1 MRAVLS
7 LACGLDVHK
16 RSVTACLIEL
26 GARGQVQREVRT
38 FETTTSSLLE
48 LASWLSSRHC
58 QHVAME
64 STGVYWKPV
73 FNVLEGVCEHV
84 MLVNAQHIKAVPG
97 RKTDVKDS
105 EWIADL
111 LVHGLLTA
119 SFVPPKEIRELRDLT
134 RYRKKLIQQRAD
146 QCNRI
151 QKLLEACNIKLA
163 SVATDVLGASGRE
176 MLETLVQGE
185 TDPASLADLAK
196 GRLRKKIPELTEALR
211 GVVSD
216 THRWLLRE
224 QLEHISHLDQQVA
237 RLDEKIEELLR
248 PFESLIDRLCAI
260 PGVSR
265 RIAQVVLAEI
275 GMDMKRFPTSR
286 HLASWAGI
294 CPGHHESAGKR
305 QSGRTRHGSCWLRA
319 ALVEAGWAASHTK
332 TTYLSS
338 QYRNIAR
345 RRGKKRACM
354 AVGHSILTIIYE
366 LISHPDLPYQE
377 LTADAYRLSD
387 RSRLKFQLL
396 KRLQALGVKVEVYDP
411 HEHAA
416 QLLFS

>member
-7 LACGLDVHK
+7 VACGLDVHK

-338 QYRNIAR
+338 QYRNMAR
-345 RRGKKRACM
+345 RRGKKLACM

-416 QLLFS
+416 

>member
-7 LACGLDVHK
+7 VACGLDVHK

-411 HEHAA
+411 HEHAV
-416 QLLFS
+416 

>member
-7 LACGLDVHK
+7 VACGLDVHK
-16 RSVTACLIEL
+16 RSVTACLLEL
-26 GARGQVQREVRT
+26 GARGQIQREVRT

-216 THRWLLRE
+216 THRWLLGE

-248 PFESLIDRLCAI
+248 PFESLIDRLCEI

-286 HLASWAGI
+286 HLASWAGM

-305 QSGRTRHGSCWLRA
+305 QSGRTRHGSCWLRG

-332 TTYLSS
+332 NTYLSS
-338 QYRNIAR
+338 QYKNIAR

-354 AVGHSILTIIYE
+354 AVGHSVLTIIYE
-366 LISHPDLPYQE
+366 LISHPEIPYQE

-396 KRLQALGVKVEVYDP
+396 KRLKALGVKVEVYDP
-411 HEHAA
+411 HEDAA
-416 QLLFS
+416 